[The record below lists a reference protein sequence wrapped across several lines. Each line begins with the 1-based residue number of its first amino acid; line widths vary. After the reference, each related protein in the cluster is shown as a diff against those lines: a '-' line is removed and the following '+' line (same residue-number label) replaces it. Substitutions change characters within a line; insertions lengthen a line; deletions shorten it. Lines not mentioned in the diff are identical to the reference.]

1 MFVCVCERER
11 KRETETERDRES
23 ACVCMQPS
31 IGHYSDTG
39 KRNKRKKSASPTQ
52 KLHTA
57 VESMATRKA
66 LAKRF
71 HDDAFSVLRLPRV
84 IVLMRPS

>member
-1 MFVCVCERER
+1 MRVCVCERER

-39 KRNKRKKSASPTQ
+39 KRNKRKKSASPTP
-52 KLHTA
+52 K
-57 VESMATRKA
+57 ATHRCRVYGYANGAGKA
-66 LAKRF
+66 L
-71 HDDAFSVLRLPRV
+71 PG
-84 IVLMRPS
+84 